1 MPVSLALGV
10 GNNDAAALGRVMS
23 PLPCRWF
30 GEPLIPS
37 DAFGVGSS
45 SHSTSSARFGP
56 WPPLFRFDGCWL
68 PPFFP
73 MLLVGIFSRVPGGPC
88 DEVIWTIRL
97 IQRLCTLCGVRRVP
111 TVRVVKVP
119 DAVAGQP
126 QVRLVDAAGEPVAEV
141 GEFLRLL
148 TVRAH
153 STNTVRAYAYDLLKL
168 YLFCEE
174 HGITAGEFTPA
185 RAVEFL
191 EWLRLVSSS
200 RRARRLELGVAT
212 GEGRLLSP
220 KTCNRVLAAVSSF
233 YEFLIVSEQYA
244 GRDNPIVK
252 NVDQAAA
259 RVPDRYRPPLMNAR
273 RQQPVR
279 RVLRVKTVEPVPR
292 PMPDDV
298 YRALLDELR
307 TRRDLALLEV
317 MWEGGL
323 RPGEVLGLQLEDIS
337 YGQRRVTVRKR
348 DDHPRGVRQKS
359 RRDRVVDLWEGRAL
373 AALNAYVMRERPADV
388 DTPWV
393 FLVGGRGKRR
403 GEPLGY
409 DALVRMFARAAQ
421 RAGVR
426 DAWLTPHSLR
436 HTHATRMFEGGMR
449 ELTLMTRLGHATPDS
464 MKVYTRVSDPEV
476 VKDYRR
482 AIGERDT

>member
-1 MPVSLALGV
+1 MVPAV
-10 GNNDAAALGRVMS
+10 RVM
-23 PLPCRWF
+23 
-30 GEPLIPS
+30 
-37 DAFGVGSS
+37 
-45 SHSTSSARFGP
+45 
-56 WPPLFRFDGCWL
+56 
-68 PPFFP
+68 
-73 MLLVGIFSRVPGGPC
+73 
-88 DEVIWTIRL
+88 
-97 IQRLCTLCGVRRVP
+97 
-111 TVRVVKVP
+111 KVP
-119 DAVAGQP
+119 DAAAGQP
-126 QVRLVDAAGEPVAEV
+126 QVRLMDAADEPVVEV
-141 GEFLRLL
+141 DDFLRLL
-148 TVRAH
+148 TVRAY

-174 HGITAGEFTPA
+174 RGFTADEFTPA
-185 RAVEFL
+185 RAMEFL
-191 EWLRLVSSS
+191 EWLRLMSSS
-200 RRARRLELGVAT
+200 RRAQRLELGVAA
-212 GEGRLLSP
+212 GDGRLLSP

-233 YEFLIVSEQYA
+233 YEFLIASERYV

-252 NVDQAAA
+252 KVDQAAA
-259 RVPDRYRPPLMNAR
+259 RVPDRHRPPLANAR

-323 RPGEVLGLQLEDIS
+323 RPGEVLGLQLGDIS
-337 YGQRRVTVRKR
+337 YGQRRVTIRKR

-373 AALNAYVMRERPADV
+373 AALSAYVMRERPADV
-388 DTPWV
+388 DTPWM

-409 DALVRMFARAAQ
+409 DALVRMFARAAA

-482 AIGERDT
+482 AIGEQDT